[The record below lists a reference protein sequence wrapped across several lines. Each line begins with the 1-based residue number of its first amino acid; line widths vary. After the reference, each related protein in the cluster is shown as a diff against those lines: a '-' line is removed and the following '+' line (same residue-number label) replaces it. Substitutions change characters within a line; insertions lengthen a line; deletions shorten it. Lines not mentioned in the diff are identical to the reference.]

1 MPRRSNKNS
10 FDVTSLRLYKKEKL
24 CSEIAIDALFSRRV
38 SCVGATGA
46 ALSYPLRIVW
56 RRNNGRPRG
65 AEFQFLISVPK
76 KKLRHAVDRVTMRRR
91 IREAY
96 RLNRD
101 LLPPEEAGRRVDM
114 AFVYV
119 ADSLQP
125 YAAVERSVRKLIKRM
140 AENLTNEPDAGATD
154 NEARD

>member
-1 MPRRSNKNS
+1 M
-10 FDVTSLRLYKKEKL
+10 TASLRLYKKEKL

-38 SCVGATGA
+38 NCVGTNGA
-46 ALSYPLRIVW
+46 SLAYPLRIVW
-56 RRNNGRPRG
+56 RRNDGRPRG
-65 AEFQFLISVPK
+65 SEFQFLISVPK

-101 LLPPEEAGRRVDM
+101 LLPSAQPGRRVDI

-119 ADSLQP
+119 ADGLQP
-125 YAAVERSVRKLIKRM
+125 YAVVERSVRKLIKRM
-140 AENLTNEPDAGATD
+140 ADNLTTELATGTD
-154 NEARD
+154 GHETSD